1 MKTVFSPAQPF
12 YRVGEAEAAYAAS
25 AARGMVLQKAGKRF
39 DRYHKERPQKL
50 RYRLEFFKGEGPD
63 EEQLEL
69 YEGAGWKLVSA
80 CNGRAVFVTGDPDA
94 PELYSDPDSE
104 LAMLR
109 RLRRARLADG
119 LATALAA
126 LVYGVQLSGFGRY
139 GFYQMLAASSCIV
152 VLAFLV
158 LALLLCQGVYGIVRL
173 SRLIGRIKRGQSVPH
188 DTPAAGLERAQRV
201 LCLVL
206 WAAAMVTAVLLVVEA
221 WEGSRKHPLPE
232 SAAGAPWFEAADVLE
247 GYHRMTTEEGEHYYI
262 SAENTIKQG
271 GTWFCPVYCSVDSR
285 AARNDAAGDA
295 FDGKSFYLDY
305 YRARNAELAE
315 KLAWDLA
322 EHSIWRHK
330 NNAPQVFEDDRFDLV
345 LSVSSELQRIYLRG
359 DQIYDVT
366 YIGANGDWPD
376 AIAQMVD
383 QKMTEGEER
392 ACAS

>member
-12 YRVGEAEAAYAAS
+12 YRIGEAEAAYAAS

-50 RYRLEFFKGEGPD
+50 RYRLEFFQGEGPD

-69 YEGAGWKLVSA
+69 YEGAGWKLVSF

-94 PELYSDPDSE
+94 PELYSDPESE

-109 RLRRARLADG
+109 SLRRARLADG
-119 LATALAA
+119 VSTALGA
-126 LVYGVQLSGFGRY
+126 LAYGLMLTVGDRGL
-139 GFYQMLAASSCIV
+139 YQVLAISNCIV

-206 WAAAMVTAVLLVVEA
+206 WAAAMVTVVLLFVEA
-221 WEGSRKHPLPE
+221 WEVSRKRPLPE

-247 GYHRMTTEEGEHYYI
+247 GYHRMTAEEGEHYYI

-271 GTWFCPVYCSVDSR
+271 GTWFYPVYCSVDSY
-285 AARNDAAGDA
+285 AARNDAAGYS
-295 FDGKSFYLDY
+295 FDGRSFYLDY

-330 NNAPQVFEDDRFDLV
+330 NNAPQVLEDDRFDLV
-345 LSVSSELQRIYLRG
+345 LSVSTELQRIYLRG

-383 QKMTEGEER
+383 QKMSEGEK
-392 ACAS
+392 